1 MTKPANII
9 TLGVNCI
16 DTDDRQSNKWRVC
29 SNVCLQCSAEE
40 NGVRFYTLCEDET
53 VELLPQN
60 MGKNR
65 PTMPLDGWQLL
76 FEKHLLE
83 ETFFHFPNRKIFE
96 DGNFKIIDRVKH
108 VLKWKI
114 FGIINKTI
122 TGFDLSM
129 IWKVV
134 QIEDGVINLGLL
146 KENIMDCGHL
156 FIFSL
161 LQNSLRFPIK

>member
-16 DTDDRQSNKWRVC
+16 DTDDRQSNKRRVC
-29 SNVCLQCSAEE
+29 SNVCLQCSTEE

-60 MGKNR
+60 MEKNR
-65 PTMPLDGWQLL
+65 PTIPLDGWQLL

>member
-1 MTKPANII
+1 MSPNIS
-9 TLGVNCI
+9 TLGVHCI
-16 DTDDRQSNKWRVC
+16 DTDDRQSNKRWVC
-29 SNVCLQCSAEE
+29 STVCWQWSAEE
-40 NGVRFYTLCEDET
+40 NGVRFYTLCENET

-65 PTMPLDGWQLL
+65 PTIPLDGWQLL
-76 FEKHLLE
+76 FEKYLLE
-83 ETFFHFPNRKIFE
+83 ETSFHFPNRKIFE
-96 DGNFKIIDRVKH
+96 DRNFKIIDRIKH

-122 TGFDLSM
+122 TGFDFSM

-134 QIEDGVINLGLL
+134 QIGEGVINLGLL
-146 KENIMDCGHL
+146 KENIMDWRHL